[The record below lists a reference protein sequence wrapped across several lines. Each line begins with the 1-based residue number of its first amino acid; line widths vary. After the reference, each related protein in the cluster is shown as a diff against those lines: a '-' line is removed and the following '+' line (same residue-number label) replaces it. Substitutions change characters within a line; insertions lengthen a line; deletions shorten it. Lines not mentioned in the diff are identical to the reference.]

1 MTSKGMTKFALGAAA
16 AAVVGGALLA
26 FGLAGRD
33 AAVTFWAAAGFAAMV
48 VPGLGCGIWL
58 AYEHG
63 RPGSRFVAAIGT
75 GFVLRLVLA
84 GACAFGAAR
93 AGGSAGVGL
102 LSGLAAGFLPVM
114 LFEMVWFASRMRTR
128 VQPEARG

>member
-1 MTSKGMTKFALGAAA
+1 MKFALGAVAA
-16 AAVVGGALLA
+16 ATAGGALLA

-33 AAVTFWAAAGFAAMV
+33 AAAIFWAAIGFASMV
-48 VPGLGCGIWL
+48 VPGLACGIWL

-75 GFVLRLVLA
+75 GFLLRLVLA

-93 AGGSAGVGL
+93 AGGSAGTGL
-102 LSGLAAGFLPVM
+102 LSGLAAGFVPVT
-114 LFEMVWFASRMRTR
+114 LFEMVWFASRLRER
-128 VQPEARG
+128 FQPEARG